1 MRDCWLDLETRAAG
15 AIELAQRGDIR
26 AVGADAAGV
35 HGQTEIFR
43 LLDAQAGLVQFGE
56 AVAFRGHEAIAVRK
70 VHGTRRAM
78 RAPPFPDNQ
87 EEVVP
92 VSSIP
97 HAFLPSCPG
106 GGIGCTPGDLGSMN
120 YRASWQS
127 KSLHDRDSAWPRRA
141 APGTGAVP
149 MITPEAVESRLG
161 TLVVAI
167 KLSAD
172 CARAQIHGKSGRSP
186 RLRQRGVIL
195 S

>member
-1 MRDCWLDLETRAAG
+1 MGRRDRRDCWLDLETRAAG

-56 AVAFRGHEAIAVRK
+56 AVAFRGHQAIAVRK

-97 HAFLPSCPG
+97 HTFLPSCPDA
-106 GGIGCTPGDLGSMN
+106 GIGCTPGDLGSTKI
-120 YRASWQS
+120 RAN
-127 KSLHDRDSAWPRRA
+127 LASANGMAEPRRA

-149 MITPEAVESRLG
+149 IVTLEVVESRLG
-161 TLVVAI
+161 TLSVAI
-167 KLSAD
+167 K
-172 CARAQIHGKSGRSP
+172 
-186 RLRQRGVIL
+186 
-195 S
+195 